1 MIVITNVTI
10 MSQLLLSLYVIV
22 VIMSCC
28 ASHGHVDLET
38 CQTNF

>member
-10 MSQLLLSLYVIV
+10 MSQLLLSYVIV